1 MIDKHRL
8 LSAFLDKL
16 KSDLAL
22 ITRAA
27 LLARDEAID
36 EESRAESKWDTR
48 GQEAAY
54 LAEGQAQ
61 MATELTEAINLF
73 RELDISPTPPH
84 SAIRVGS
91 VFVVKQRQGKMHA
104 FVAPRAGGTEVALDG
119 KSFTV
124 VTPTSPI
131 GREALGKKA
140 GDSITMIIRR
150 KPQPFEILDIG

>member
-1 MIDKHRL
+1 MIDKPQL
-8 LSAFLDKL
+8 LKAFLSKL
-16 KSDLAL
+16 EAELEV

-54 LAEGQAQ
+54 LAEGQAK
-61 MATELTEAINLF
+61 MATELTEAISLF
-73 RELDISPTPPH
+73 RELDITPTTA
-84 SAIRVGS
+84 SEAIRVGS
-91 VFVVKQRQGKMHA
+91 VFVVKQPRGEMNA
-104 FVAPRAGGTEVALDG
+104 FVAPRAGGTEVTLDG
-119 KSFTV
+119 RVFIV

-140 GDSITMIIRR
+140 GEFITMMVRR
-150 KPQPFEILDIG
+150 KPQPFEILKTC